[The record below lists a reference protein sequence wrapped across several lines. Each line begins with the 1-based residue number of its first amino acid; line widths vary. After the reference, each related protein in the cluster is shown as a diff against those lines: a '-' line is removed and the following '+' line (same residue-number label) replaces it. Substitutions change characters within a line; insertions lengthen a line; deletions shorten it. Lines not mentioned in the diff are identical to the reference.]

1 MELLKGAKT
10 RYENICAKSIKY
22 PFRTGSTAPSIRTH
36 HLPALWEE
44 GDETA
49 ATFER
54 MYGYRDFFERKM
66 YGNKGDNTGN
76 KEKRTGEHGGKNN

>member
-1 MELLKGAKT
+1 MFGVAK
-10 RYENICAKSIKY
+10 RGQNSIGKYLCKKHKISILHRVNIPIHSH
-22 PFRTGSTAPSIRTH
+22 PPSPPTVGG
-36 HLPALWEE
+36 

-66 YGNKGDNTGN
+66 
-76 KEKRTGEHGGKNN
+76 